1 MLGGGLFVLA
11 AAWQRFGVVGPRLDF
26 EPIRG
31 APGWQS
37 AVAGGFSGS
46 ASDAVFVGLDQAAG
60 LETTPPLPAHLL
72 DDVLFGAVPDGHAP
86 VAVFSDFFCPFCR
99 GLTMRMA
106 ARDASR
112 MHLRWHELPL
122 LGPSSVIAAKSGVA
136 ADLQGQYV
144 SFQRALMQAPFRPT
158 VRHMR
163 AVAESAG
170 LDGARLM
177 ADMEGTAV
185 AERLTQSEAAAKRLG
200 IFATPGLV
208 IGRKVVLGEIGED
221 AIDRLIASA

>member
-1 MLGGGLFVLA
+1 MLGGGLFILA

-46 ASDAVFVGLDQAAG
+46 ASDAVFMGLDQAAG
-60 LETTPPLPAHLL
+60 LEPTPSLPARRL
-72 DDVLFGAVPDGHAP
+72 DDVLFGPVLDGHAP

-99 GLTMRMA
+99 GLTVRMA
-106 ARDASR
+106 ARDQTR

-122 LGPSSVIAAKSGVA
+122 LGPSSVIAAKAGVA
-136 ADLQGQYV
+136 ADLQGKYAP
-144 SFQRALMQAPFRPT
+144 FQRALVQASFRPT
-158 VRHMR
+158 ARHMGS
-163 AVAESAG
+163 VAASAG

-177 ADMEGTAV
+177 ADMGGAAV
-185 AERLTQSEAAAKRLG
+185 AERLMESEAAAKRLG

-208 IGRKVVLGEIGED
+208 IGRKVVLGELDED